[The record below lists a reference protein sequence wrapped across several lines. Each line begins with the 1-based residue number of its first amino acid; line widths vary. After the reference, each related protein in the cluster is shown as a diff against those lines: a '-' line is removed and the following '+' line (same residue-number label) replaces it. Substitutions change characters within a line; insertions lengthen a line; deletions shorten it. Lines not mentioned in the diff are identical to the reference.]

1 VEFVSA
7 AETELGVIT
16 ASLLV
21 DIESVVI
28 EDFEKI

>member
-1 VEFVSA
+1 MEFVSGP
-7 AETELGVIT
+7 EPEVGVIT

-28 EDFEKI
+28 EDVEKI